1 MTTFKLLPA
10 AILSLFFLQA
20 TSQSTPPKGYKQ
32 GSITLADSTILS
44 GYIKDNIRGNAAVTI
59 LTESTGK
66 KQNYNGADLRSVT
79 IEQTQFL
86 CIKGDFF
93 RIICQG
99 DLYFL
104 QKASDASGKPTY
116 NGAEAVF
123 TSGTEGKPSDYFIY
137 DKQQKEL
144 KLVSKKNVDAVVA
157 SSFAGNAA
165 AIEKAKNINGDIAL
179 LKDAV
184 DVFNN
189 HTTVK

>member
-1 MTTFKLLPA
+1 MTIFKMLPVVA
-10 AILSLFFLQA
+10 LSIFFSQA
-20 TSQSTPPKGYKQ
+20 NAQSNAPKGYKQ
-32 GSITLADSTILS
+32 GSVLLADSTAIS
-44 GYIKDNIRGNAAVTI
+44 GYIKDNIRSNAAVTF
-59 LTESTGK
+59 LTEANGK
-66 KQNYNGADLRSVT
+66 KQNYNGSDLRSVA

-93 RIICQG
+93 RIISQG

-137 DKQQKEL
+137 NNNSKEL
-144 KLVSKKNVDAVVA
+144 KLVSRKTLDAVVA
-157 SSFAGNAA
+157 SSFAGYTA

-179 LKDAV
+179 LKNAV
-184 DVFNN
+184 DTYNN
-189 HTTVK
+189 RTVVR